1 AVADGLACWWRFWH
15 PSIAEVKGDVVVA
28 IRAIEDEVA
37 AFHLLRTNAL
47 ALVVLIAGK
56 VRQAQA
62 HAGKGVDHQAR
73 AVEANL
79 VVITEGVSHAALT
92 NALPGAI
99 GIAATPSIMNSN
111 LGLRWGNTGFELLAA

>member
-1 AVADGLACWWRFWH
+1 
-15 PSIAEVKGDVVVA
+15 

-73 AVEANL
+73 AVEANR
-79 VVITEGVSHAALT
+79 VVITAGVSYAAIT
-92 NALPGAI
+92 NALGGAI
-99 GIAATPSIMNSN
+99 GIAATPSIRNAN
-111 LGLRWGNTGFELLAA
+111 LCLCSGNNGFDLLAA